1 MRTLLLNLRHVP
13 DDEADE
19 VRALLSANAIPF
31 YETAPNRWGIS
42 AGAIWIADDTDAIRA
57 KALMVEYQARRRE
70 QGRAAWQEAQRDGTA
85 PTWRSQLREA
95 PLRVVVI
102 LAAIV
107 AIVALSLWPLLLGG

>member
-19 VRALLSANAIPF
+19 VRALLSANAIAF

-42 AGAIWIADDTDAIRA
+42 AGAIWIRDDTDAIRA
-57 KALMVEYQARRRE
+57 KALMADYQARRSE
-70 QGRAAWQEAQRDGTA
+70 QRRAAWLEARRDGSA
-85 PTWRSQLREA
+85 PTWRSQLHEA

-102 LAAIV
+102 LLAIV